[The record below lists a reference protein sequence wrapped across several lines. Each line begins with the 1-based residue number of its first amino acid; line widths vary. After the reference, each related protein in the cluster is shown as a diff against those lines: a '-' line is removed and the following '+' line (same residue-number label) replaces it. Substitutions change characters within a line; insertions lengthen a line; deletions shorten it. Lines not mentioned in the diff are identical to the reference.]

1 MALAWRIALA
11 CLAVVA
17 VATAVI
23 AAGVLVFGQ
32 RAFEQLMAE
41 HGAPVADAR
50 QMFAETV
57 TAFFV
62 AGVAAAALASVGLAA
77 VLSRRI
83 SAPLERLSAAARAI
97 AAGDLRARVP
107 PIGPKETVTLTDSF
121 NRMAERLE
129 GQERLR
135 EEFVVN
141 AAHELRTPL
150 TNLRGYLEALREG
163 VIEPSR
169 ETFDSLREEVERLVR
184 LSRSLDALAQG
195 DLRTR
200 PPELREID
208 LASAIDSAVE
218 LVQPVFERRGIA
230 WEVRTPRPLHARANP
245 DHVAQ
250 VLANLLQNATRYT
263 PSGGRV
269 AVTASARPNDALVS
283 VTNTGDGIPAT
294 DLPHVFER
302 FFRVER
308 SRDRARGGAGIGLAI
323 VKQLVE
329 LGGGHVGAESADG
342 TTRFWF
348 SFPVAR
354 G

>member
-1 MALAWRIALA
+1 VSGLAWRIALA

-17 VATAVI
+17 VATAII
-23 AAGVLVFGQ
+23 AGGVFVFGQ
-32 RAFEQLMAE
+32 RAFEQLMVE

-50 QMFAETV
+50 AMFQETV
-57 TAFFV
+57 SAFFL
-62 AGVAAAALASVGLAA
+62 AGVGAAVLASIALAL

-83 SAPLERLSAAARAI
+83 SAPLERLRLAARAI
-97 AAGDLRARVP
+97 AAGDLRVRVRPDGPAEVRSLAR
-107 PIGPKETVTLTDSF
+107 SF
-121 NRMAERLE
+121 DQMAERLE
-129 GQERLR
+129 EQERLR

-150 TNLRGYLEALREG
+150 TNLRGYLEALRDG
-163 VIEPSR
+163 VIEPGR
-169 ETFDSLREEVERLVR
+169 ETFESLHEEVERLVR
-184 LSRSLDALAQG
+184 LSRSLDALAEG

-200 PPELREID
+200 PPDVRDVD
-208 LASAIDSAVE
+208 LATAIDSAVE
-218 LVQPVFERRGIA
+218 LVQPAFERRRIA
-230 WEVRTPRPLHARANP
+230 WEVRAPRPLPVRANP

-263 PSGGRV
+263 PEGGSVTV
-269 AVTASARPNDALVS
+269 AATARPRDAVVTVS
-283 VTNTGDGIPAT
+283 NTGDGIPAA

-329 LGGGHVGAESADG
+329 LNGGEVGAGSADG
-342 TTRFWF
+342 STRFWF
-348 SFPVAR
+348 SLPT
-354 G
+354 

>member
-1 MALAWRIALA
+1 VTLAWRIALA
-11 CLAVVA
+11 CLVVVA

-32 RAFEQLMAE
+32 RAFEQLMTE
-41 HGAPVADAR
+41 HGGSAAEAR
-50 QMFAETV
+50 AMFNETV
-57 TAFFV
+57 TVFFV
-62 AGVAAAALASVGLAA
+62 AGVGAAALASVVLA
-77 VLSRRI
+77 VLLSRRI
-83 SAPLERLSAAARAI
+83 SAPLARLSAASRAI
-97 AAGDLRARVP
+97 AAGDLRARVTP
-107 PIGPKETVTLTDSF
+107 GGPKELVSLTESF

-129 GQERLR
+129 RQERSR

-150 TNLRGYLEALREG
+150 TNLRGYLEALRDG
-163 VIEPSR
+163 VIQADR
-169 ETFDSLREEVERLVR
+169 ATFESLQEEVERLVR

-195 DLRTR
+195 DLRTG
-200 PPELREID
+200 PPELSEVD
-208 LASAIDSAVE
+208 LASAIDAAVE
-218 LVQPVFERRGIA
+218 LAQPALERRGIA
-230 WEVRTPRPLHARANP
+230 WEVRTPRPLSARANP

-250 VLANLLQNATRYT
+250 VLSNLLQNATRYT
-263 PSGGRV
+263 PEGGRV
-269 AVTASARPNDALVS
+269 VVSAGTQGREALVS
-283 VTNTGDGIPAT
+283 VTNTGDGIPAE

-329 LGGGHVGAESADG
+329 LGGGRVGAESSDG

-348 SFPVAR
+348 SLPGPR
-354 G
+354 

>member
-1 MALAWRIALA
+1 MTLAWRIAVA

-32 RAFEQLMAE
+32 RSFEQLMAE
-41 HGAPVADAR
+41 HGASVAEAR

-57 TAFFV
+57 TLFFV
-62 AGVAAAALASVGLAA
+62 AGVAAAAIASIVLAVL
-77 VLSRRI
+77 LSRRI
-83 SAPLERLSAAARAI
+83 SAPLARMSAASRAI
-97 AAGDLRARVP
+97 ADGDLRARVP
-107 PIGPKETVTLTDSF
+107 RDGPPEIRSLIEAFD
-121 NRMAERLE
+121 RMAERLE
-129 GQERLR
+129 GQERMR

-150 TNLRGYLEALREG
+150 TNLRGYLEALRDG
-163 VIEPSR
+163 VIEPDR
-169 ETFDSLREEVERLVR
+169 ETFESLQEEVERLVR

-200 PPELREID
+200 PPEVRELD
-208 LASAIDSAVE
+208 LAAAIDSAVE
-218 LVQPVFERRGIA
+218 LVQPAFERRSIA
-230 WEVRTPRPLHARANP
+230 CEVRTPRPLLARANA

-250 VLANLLQNATRYT
+250 VLSNLLQNATRYT
-263 PSGGRV
+263 PERGRV
-269 AVTASARPNDALVS
+269 TVAASANAHDVVVS
-283 VTNTGDGIPAT
+283 VTNTGDGITPA

-329 LGGGHVGAESADG
+329 LNGGQVGAGSSPG
-342 TTRFWF
+342 STRFWF
-348 SFPVAR
+348 SLPGA
-354 G
+354 